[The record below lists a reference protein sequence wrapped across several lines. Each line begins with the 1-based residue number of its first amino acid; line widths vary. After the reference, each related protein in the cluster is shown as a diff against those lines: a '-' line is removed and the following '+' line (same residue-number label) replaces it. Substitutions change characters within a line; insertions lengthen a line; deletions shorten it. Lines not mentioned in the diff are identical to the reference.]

1 VSDYDRRAGC
11 HRGEPSRRRHAEACS
26 SEEMKQQ
33 LDLEKLECNMDLGGV
48 DIPPPV
54 LDLMEGGGDFTGNV
68 PQDARPSDAIVI
80 VPSASLNLASQ

>member
-1 VSDYDRRAGC
+1 VSDYDRRAGW

-33 LDLEKLECNMDLGGV
+33 LDLEKLECNMDLGGA

-54 LDLMEGGGDFTGNV
+54 LDLMEGGGGT
-68 PQDARPSDAIVI
+68 
-80 VPSASLNLASQ
+80 SLETCLRMQGPLMQL